1 MSEIIKDAAT
11 VTIKPG
17 RDIVASM
24 LDGFK
29 AELKEVAAT
38 GCGRL
43 IIDFTG
49 VRMIDSMGIG
59 ILIAT
64 YNSLKQRQAELELQH
79 VSTEIATLLKHM
91 RLNQHFMIS

>member
-1 MSEIIKDAAT
+1 MSEIVKDAAA

-38 GCGRL
+38 GCSRL

-64 YNSLKQRQAELELQH
+64 YNSLKQRQAELELRH
-79 VSTEIATLLKHM
+79 VSAEIATLLKHM
-91 RLNQHFMIS
+91 RLNQHFTIS